1 MQNMEGNRRNKD
13 MKFNLQLS
21 IAFFGSLFLFILLSF
36 LVRADYLMAFDRH
49 VISFIQGLES
59 PWLTSIMKF
68 FTYIGTIRFIAVLT
82 ILLFIL
88 MFYVL
93 RFRLEVLVFLAVVFC
108 TPILNRLLK
117 LFFQRARPDFHRLI
131 EIGGYSFPSGHA
143 MNAFSFYSIMAF
155 LLWRHVQGRIGR
167 MAVILASSFMILSI
181 GVSRV
186 YLGVHYPSDI
196 VGGFLASSLWVAAV
210 IWLFQRYKDRQFY
223 VQRRKEPSA

>member
-1 MQNMEGNRRNKD
+1 

-36 LVRADYLMAFDRH
+36 LVKADYLMAFDRH

-59 PWLTSIMKF
+59 PWLTGIMKF

-117 LFFQRARPDFHRLI
+117 LFFHRARPDFHRLI

-143 MNAFSFYSIMAF
+143 MNAFSFYSILAF
-155 LLWRHVQGRIGR
+155 LMWRHFRGRLARI
-167 MAVILASSFMILSI
+167 AVIIASSIMILAI
-181 GVSRV
+181 GLSRI

>member
-1 MQNMEGNRRNKD
+1 MEGNRRNKD

>member
-1 MQNMEGNRRNKD
+1 